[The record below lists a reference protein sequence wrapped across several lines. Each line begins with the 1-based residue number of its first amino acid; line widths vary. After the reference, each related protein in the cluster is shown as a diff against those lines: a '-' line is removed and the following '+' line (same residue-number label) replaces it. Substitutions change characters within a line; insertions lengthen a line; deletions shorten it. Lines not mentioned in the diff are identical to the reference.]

1 MRWSISFLV
10 CTIATAGP
18 VEFGLNEYNAAVASR
33 NLKWKAKYEL
43 TIDPPETFRI
53 EPYKYGGAHITGGD
67 LRGLMYGLL
76 EAADQIRSTGH
87 LKQVS
92 AKPATPVR
100 GVRVFAGAGDLDAPD
115 SFWRSYFET
124 LARDRFNRFTLVFSE
139 SPSNPERLRA
149 ISQAAS
155 DYAVDFTLGLWEH
168 KPDDGLKRVLA
179 ACPLIRT
186 VQIRSDSK
194 DVDLYRNSVFK
205 TLRDAGRRV
214 ALEPQGALAQRR
226 FLKMAEDT
234 GVALRLT
241 PSSSPASFEIDAPRP
256 IENHALFYWTWGHVA
271 FDPKTKPPDSQ
282 SPDEFR
288 AAARI
293 TILIAAAQAAD
304 ANTFTLPEASRAEPE
319 QIAPLNDWIAT
330 VPEAVHDRLEHI
342 GSAKLEP
349 LETADQLLGVAAP
362 LDKTVVPDF
371 QLLVRL
377 ARFHAHELRAA
388 YELELFDQTKDAASL
403 DRAEQEINTAHSL
416 FDLPDTRVAERRQ
429 WKGVSAAPVPPLPKR
444 LPRPQFTHT
453 PVKSAP
459 VDKEINLTLDLSAV
473 KDVRTVRLHYRPV
486 DSSAQGSVIEK
497 PAAPS
502 MAFTIAGADSDLLY
516 YFEIISRE
524 NSGWFEPDPEIAV
537 PYHVVRI
544 EPR

>member
-1 MRWSISFLV
+1 VRWSISFLV
-10 CTIATAGP
+10 CTIAAAGP

-33 NLKWKAKYEL
+33 NLKWKVKYEL

-53 EPYKYGGAHITGGD
+53 EPYKFGGAHVTGGD

-76 EAADQIRSTGH
+76 EAADQVRSTGH

-92 AKPATPVR
+92 EKPATPVR
-100 GVRVFAGAGDLDAPD
+100 GVRMFAAAGDLDAAD
-115 SFWRSYFET
+115 SYWRSYFEV
-124 LARDRFNRFTLVFSE
+124 LARDRFNRFTLIF
-139 SPSNPERLRA
+139 PEAPANLDRLRG

-155 DYAVDFTLGLWEH
+155 DYAIDFTLGLWEH
-168 KPDDGLKRVLA
+168 KPDDGLKKLLA

-205 TLRDAGRRV
+205 IMRDAGRRV
-214 ALEPQGALAQRR
+214 ALEPQGSLAQRA
-226 FLKMAEDT
+226 FLKAAEDT
-234 GVALRLT
+234 GVALRFV
-241 PSSSPASFEIDAPRP
+241 PSSWPASFEIDAPRP
-256 IENHALFYWTWGHVA
+256 LENHALFYWTWGHVA
-271 FDPKTKPPDSQ
+271 YDPKIKPPDSQ

-293 TILIAAAQAAD
+293 TTLLAAAQAAD
-304 ANTFTLPEASRAEPE
+304 SNTFTLPESNRAALD
-319 QIAPLNDWIAT
+319 QTAPLNDWIAT
-330 VPEAVHDRLEHI
+330 VAEAVRNRLEHNS
-342 GSAKLEP
+342 SAKREP
-349 LETADQLLGVAAP
+349 FETADQLLAAAAS
-362 LDKTVVPDF
+362 LDKTAIPDF
-371 QLLVRL
+371 QLLARL

-388 YELELFDQTKDAASL
+388 YELELFDQTRDGGSL
-403 DRAEQEINTAHSL
+403 NRAELEINSAHAYS
-416 FDLPDTRVAERRQ
+416 DLADMRVVERRS
-429 WKGVSAAPVPPLPKR
+429 KGIGAAQVPPLPKR
-444 LPRPQFTHT
+444 IPRPQITHT

-486 DSSAQGSVIEK
+486 DSSGEGSVVEK
-497 PAAPS
+497 PAAAS
-502 MAFTIAGADSDLLY
+502 MAFTIAGADSDLMY

-524 NSGWFEPDPEIAV
+524 NSGWFEPDPDLGV